1 MFKIA
6 RNLLLASTLVA
17 TAATAAEKLSDKQ
30 IKEIE
35 NLELFKRVQINVK
48 SAYDAGSVYLLKV
61 NVRGGS
67 DEIYLTKDKKYLIA
81 GDVINT
87 TNGEKLSVPADLSK
101 VNGNEAFTYGT
112 GKDEYVLFTD
122 PECPY
127 CKKFESYLPQIK
139 DKVKIKVMFFP
150 LDFHKNAKDIS
161 TYVMSKKDQDA
172 MATALFN
179 TTKDSVDFKN
189 RKIDAATQT
198 KLNEKLEKQINI
210 GKELGVQGTPA
221 VFDKDGNKVSWVA
234 MLSKYGIKVQ

>member
-179 TTKDSVDFKN
+179 TTKDSADFKN

-234 MLSKYGIKVQ
+234 MLAKYGINVQ